1 MDFTQA
7 IGSISLTNPS
17 WDLFVLVAFLV
28 GIYFYMFRWGKDKA
42 FMALVCSYISLA
54 LVGQLPLIKSV
65 TGAGLAET
73 YMNRTVFFL
82 AGILLLSWVFSKSDF
97 ASVFTRG
104 LKGAR
109 FQILVMSFLLVGF
122 AISSVISFLPPS
134 QAEGL
139 SIFLK
144 AFFVDD
150 TAQFFWLIAPFF
162 AIYFIKEK

>member
-1 MDFTQA
+1 MDFAQV
-7 IGSISLTNPS
+7 ISSISLTNPS

-42 FMALVCSYISLA
+42 FMVLVCSYVSLA
-54 LVGQLPLIKSV
+54 LVDRLSLLKAV
-65 TGAGLAET
+65 TGVVLEENYANKTAL
-73 YMNRTVFFL
+73 FL
-82 AGILLLSWVFSKSDF
+82 SCILLCFWMFSKSDF

-109 FQILVMSFLLVGF
+109 FQILVISFLQVGLI
-122 AISSVISFLPPS
+122 ISSVVSFLPVA
-134 QAEGL
+134 QADGL

-144 AFFVDD
+144 TFFVDN
-150 TAQFFWLIAPFF
+150 TAQSFWLVAPFF